1 MEFSERKQNSRKLK
15 LALVLVTIA
24 ALFYAAAEFYFTP
37 AYEETKTSITETSA
51 VAQKITSTMTEAVSM
66 EAEVEA
72 SGKVFQNLAT
82 EKDSYIELLGV
93 MAQENTLKINKMTA
107 DDVVQEGYLY
117 TMKVQLELQ
126 GQLYNVKNFIQQMY
140 DDPTVSRI
148 NSFSYR
154 LQDKTN
160 RSLPWMA
167 RDIDNLTLIPWWGAE
182 EDVTNKKGKLEID
195 ADSLMSHGIAL
206 CYVEVE
212 FYGTGG

>member
-1 MEFSERKQNSRKLK
+1 MEYSERKQNSRKLK
-15 LALVLVTIA
+15 LALVLVTVA
-24 ALFYAAAEFYFTP
+24 ALFYAAAEFYCTP

-66 EAEVEA
+66 EAEIEA

-160 RSLPWMA
+160 KTLRGWHE
-167 RDIDNLTLIPWWGAE
+167 TLI
-182 EDVTNKKGKLEID
+182 T
-195 ADSLMSHGIAL
+195 
-206 CYVEVE
+206 
-212 FYGTGG
+212 